1 MVFNILYINI
11 QTYKAIVCYSF
22 GLLIKEDS
30 NLMKNNNI
38 KTKAINPMIYE
49 KTRDGEFLYDVYSR
63 LVKDRIIFL
72 AEELDEEL
80 ATTITAT
87 LLFLDHQNK
96 TKDISIYINSPG
108 GDVGGFYTIYDTMHY
123 IKSPIKTVCIG
134 QASSA
139 AAFILAAGTPG
150 KRFAFENSELMIHE
164 IQVGNMSGTGTEI
177 EKESLRVKKLNEKV
191 IKTLSLHCNQPYDKV
206 KADCKEDKFMTAQE
220 GLEYGLIDGIVKST
234 KSLPKPKIIQAPKQ
248 GKAKTK

>member
-1 MVFNILYINI
+1 
-11 QTYKAIVCYSF
+11 
-22 GLLIKEDS
+22 
-30 NLMKNNNI
+30 MKNNI

-49 KTRDGEFLYDVYSR
+49 KTRDGEFLYDVFSR

-72 AEELDEEL
+72 AEELDEDL

-108 GDVGGFYTIYDTMHY
+108 GDVGGFYTIYDTMQY

-139 AAFILAAGTPG
+139 AALILSAGTPG

-164 IQVGNMSGTGTEI
+164 IQIGNMSGTGTEI
-177 EKESLRVKKLNEKV
+177 EKESQRVKRLNEK
-191 IKTLSLHCNQPYDKV
+191 ILRTLALHCNQPYEKV
-206 KADCKEDKFMTAQE
+206 KADCKEDKFMSSQE
-220 GLEYGLIDGIVKST
+220 ALEYGLIDGIVKRT
-234 KSLPKPKIIQAPKQ
+234 KDLPKAVLQGKQ
-248 GKAKTK
+248 GRTTKAK